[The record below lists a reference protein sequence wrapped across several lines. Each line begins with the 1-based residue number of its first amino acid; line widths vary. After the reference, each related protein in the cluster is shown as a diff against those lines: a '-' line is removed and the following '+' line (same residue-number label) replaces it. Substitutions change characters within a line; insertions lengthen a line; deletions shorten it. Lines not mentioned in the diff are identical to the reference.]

1 MASDSSAI
9 EIARRRRAGGELAVV
24 RFGRDLLGHSQQ
36 IVGRVTHGRDHDDDV
51 MARAPGGH
59 DTLGDSA
66 DLVRIRDAAP
76 AIFLND
82 DRHSSLRSWKSLTSM
97 KWLSSMK

>member
-36 IVGRVTHGRDHDDDV
+36 IVGRVTHGRDHDHHL
-51 MARAPGGH
+51 MSARRTVCITRSATYRSFATSA
-59 DTLGDSA
+59 TL
-66 DLVRIRDAAP
+66 LP
-76 AIFLND
+76 PYF
-82 DRHSSLRSWKSLTSM
+82 
-97 KWLSSMK
+97 